1 MGHDLKYMQRSG
13 KLGTSFV
20 YRRRVPK
27 KLVSVLNQGE
37 FKFPLGSSE
46 DEAIRCYPEVHAKTE
61 RIIKSKG
68 KSLERVRLTEVHNA
82 TTPYEHA
89 EAAQKKVT
97 EWGIEPSSEEAYIA
111 ADLATKDC
119 KLDEDGYP
127 VITSPETEAFI
138 KALVAPEK
146 ARAVPL
152 TLIDAVRHY
161 KKERIDPNHP
171 DHKKRLQRID
181 RIVSGIGIVLKNE
194 NPDLYSLERTDALK
208 IRDYFLT
215 LKEPS
220 SVVRELTDIK
230 SIINLARSN
239 LDKTGTL
246 RNHFDKL
253 EIPKAALAANPA
265 KIVKP
270 IPEDINDA
278 MKAKLKSL
286 KNKSLLNL
294 WLILE
299 GTGCR
304 LGEVSSLK
312 LSSVH
317 LEHDI
322 PHILV
327 EPNPN
332 RSVKTSSSVRP
343 IPLVGQALEACKA
356 AVEAAKKQGAQGLFP
371 QYDKPTGKTNASNA
385 LLKHLKVL
393 RGGDVG
399 IVNNS
404 LRHRLKSK
412 LAAAGVEKLV
422 RDMICGHSI
431 KDVGDRVYIDN
442 EARLKMCKQGLETI
456 MPPELEEA
464 QTKK

>member
-27 KLVSVLNQGE
+27 QLVSVLEQGE

-46 DEAIRCYPEVHAKTE
+46 DEAIRRYPEIHAKAE
-61 RIIKSKG
+61 RIIKSGG
-68 KSLERVRLTEVHNA
+68 KSQERERLAELHNI

-89 EAAQKKVT
+89 ETAQKQVR

-111 ADLATKDC
+111 ADLATKNC
-119 KLDEDGYP
+119 KLDEDGHP

-146 ARAVPL
+146 AQEVPL

-161 KKERIDPNHP
+161 KKERIDPSHP
-171 DHKKRLQRID
+171 DHKERLQRID
-181 RIVSGIGIVLKNE
+181 RIISGIGAALSNE
-194 NPDLYSLERTDALK
+194 NPDLYSLERKDALK
-208 IRDYFLT
+208 VRDHFLT
-215 LKEPS
+215 LKSPS
-220 SVVRELTDIK
+220 SVAREMRDVKAIVN
-230 SIINLARSN
+230 IAIRD

-246 RNHFDKL
+246 KNHFNQL
-253 EIPKAALAANPA
+253 EMPKAATAATPT
-265 KIVKP
+265 KVRKP
-270 IPEDINDA
+270 IPEDINEA
-278 MKAKLKSL
+278 MKAKLSGL
-286 KNKSLLNL
+286 NNKSSLHL

-304 LGEVSSLK
+304 LGEISSLK

-317 LEHDI
+317 LDHHI
-322 PHILV
+322 PHIV
-327 EPNPN
+327 VDPNPN
-332 RSVKTSSSVRP
+332 RSVKTSSSIRP
-343 IPLVGQALEACKA
+343 VPLIGPALDACKA
-356 AVEAAKKQGAQGLFP
+356 AVEASQKKGGEGLFP
-371 QYDKPTGKTNASNA
+371 QYDKPKGKTNASNA
-385 LLKHLKVL
+385 LMKHLKVL
-393 RGGDVG
+393 RNGDEA
-399 IVNNS
+399 IVTHG

-442 EARLKMCKQGLETI
+442 EARLKMCKQGLEVI
-456 MPPELEEA
+456 IVPRSEEV
-464 QTKK
+464 